1 MKARYEAAGQSYE
14 TLMTAPRKDMGD
26 LISKAFRNVDDI
38 LNDMGLETDEANRKA
53 VRILGYNS
61 MEINE
66 GSVHQIREATDKVM
80 NAINA
85 MTPAR
90 TLELIRQGINPM
102 EMSIDELT
110 NILTGFETEEADEKY
125 SRFLYKLDKSKEI
138 SESEREAFIGI
149 YRLMNRL
156 EKTDAAAIGALLNS
170 EREITFKSLL
180 SSMRSRKVSF
190 DESIDD
196 TYGFLQNT
204 VKKGIS
210 ISDQIE
216 QAFAGSIG
224 QEKDERLNE
233 EYLKEDYKEYMDA
246 IRTGIDSV
254 EELIENAD
262 PVTVSNMAAS
272 NALASA
278 DKNAFKQLKA
288 YAKKAEDE
296 KESAIEDYDNALTD
310 LIERFED
317 RESVC
322 FCYRPRKADR

>member
-110 NILTGFETEEADEKY
+110 QVLRGFETKEADEKY

-180 SSMRSRKVSF
+180 SSMRSRKASF
-190 DESIDD
+190 DESILAE
-196 TYGFLQNT
+196 YSE
-204 VKKGIS
+204 KGDKHFG
-210 ISDQIE
+210 SDR
-216 QAFAGSIG
+216 AGIC
-224 QEKDERLNE
+224 R
-233 EYLKEDYKEYMDA
+233 
-246 IRTGIDSV
+246 I
-254 EELIENAD
+254 
-262 PVTVSNMAAS
+262 
-272 NALASA
+272 
-278 DKNAFKQLKA
+278 
-288 YAKKAEDE
+288 
-296 KESAIEDYDNALTD
+296 
-310 LIERFED
+310 
-317 RESVC
+317 
-322 FCYRPRKADR
+322 YRSGKRRKA